1 MEDVLGVPPHT
12 ALALAAAI
20 TGPVACALSLWF
32 AIRVEHRDTWR
43 YPMLISA
50 TLATASILGA
60 FVTGQRL
67 LEAEPDLAAQSMVAA
82 HQDYAARLVLPTV
95 GWWVVAALAGWL
107 NPKTGALKLALPL
120 LLTGFSAV
128 VLVLVILSGDADARS
143 LWTSVTNRF

>member
-1 MEDVLGVPPHT
+1 MEILGLPPHT
-12 ALALAAAI
+12 VLALAAAV

-32 AIRVEHRDTWR
+32 AVRVDHRDTWR

-67 LEAEPDLAAQSMVAA
+67 LEAEPGLAVDPMVAA

-143 LWTSVTNRF
+143 LWTSVSNRF